1 MGKILSIVR
10 MGKTSKKTYANTH
23 WIKTPLTNPNQP
35 LLQEVI
41 FELYDVYE
49 GKELSR
55 EMAKELA
62 LQLEVIEE
70 RLYGDG

>member
-23 WIKTPLTNPNQP
+23 WIKTPLTNPNQT

-55 EMAKELA
+55 
-62 LQLEVIEE
+62 
-70 RLYGDG
+70 